1 MGGLFH
7 FEERKN
13 IFIPSKKS
21 KLLEMMKPEQ
31 KSRVDLEQI
40 SLGCDGPGLIDPRVY
55 HGEVVRDSEGDRQH
69 RWVIPARGRGGFEVF
84 LIVSEIC
91 ATGTPA

>member
-7 FEERKN
+7 FEDRHNK
-13 IFIPSKKS
+13 FITQKKS

-55 HGEVVRDSEGDRQH
+55 LGNSTNPGPEWKRAPGS
-69 RWVIPARGRGGFEVF
+69 
-84 LIVSEIC
+84 
-91 ATGTPA
+91 T

>member
-21 KLLEMMKPEQ
+21 NFLEMMKPEQ

-40 SLGCDGPGLIDPRVY
+40 SLGCHGPWWTDPRVY
-55 HGEVVRDSEGDRQH
+55 RCK
-69 RWVIPARGRGGFEVF
+69 GGAQELYEERSVK
-84 LIVSEIC
+84 E
-91 ATGTPA
+91 AA